1 VATLFVW
8 LTLEVNTFLSI
19 HLRGLQAGGVTILWS
34 LFAFALLLTGIRSS
48 LRERRYV
55 GLILFSIVA
64 FKVFFVDLASL
75 DQFYRIIA
83 FIVLGLL
90 VTGGSFLYLRARQKF
105 VTPGDTRQQET

>member
-1 VATLFVW
+1 
-8 LTLEVNTFLSI
+8 
-19 HLRGLQAGGVTILWS
+19 
-34 LFAFALLLTGIRSS
+34 
-48 LRERRYV
+48 
-55 GLILFSIVA
+55 
-64 FKVFFVDLASL
+64 VFFVDLASL